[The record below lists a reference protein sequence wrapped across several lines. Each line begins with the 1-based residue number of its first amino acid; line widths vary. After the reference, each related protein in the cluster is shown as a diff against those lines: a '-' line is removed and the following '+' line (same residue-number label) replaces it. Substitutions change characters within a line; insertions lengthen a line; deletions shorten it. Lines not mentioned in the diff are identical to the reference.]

1 MIEPGIE
8 YTSIGVNGAD
18 FPSYFRSAFFEKQLR
33 LYKPDMFIVSMG
45 TNDTYMPESHFDV
58 EKFKNNYE
66 SFIQMI
72 QRVNPECA
80 ILLAVPNDSYY
91 LRKQPNPNTV
101 KAEGDVLELAENMEW
116 LFGILRNYGR
126 ISFFTKMVSK
136 KNYAS

>member
-1 MIEPGIE
+1 
-8 YTSIGVNGAD
+8 
-18 FPSYFRSAFFEKQLR
+18 
-33 LYKPDMFIVSMG
+33 MFIVSMG

-91 LRKQPNPNTV
+91 LRKQPNQTP
-101 KAEGDVLELAENMEW
+101 
-116 LFGILRNYGR
+116 
-126 ISFFTKMVSK
+126 
-136 KNYAS
+136 